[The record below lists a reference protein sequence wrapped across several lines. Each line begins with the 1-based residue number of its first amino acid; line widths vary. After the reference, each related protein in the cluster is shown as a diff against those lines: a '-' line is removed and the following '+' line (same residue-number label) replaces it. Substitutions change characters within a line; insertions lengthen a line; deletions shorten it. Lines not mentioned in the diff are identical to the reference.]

1 MKLYLSHGRCESGCH
16 AQGWAF
22 LWPIQAEYS
31 FDATKLRF
39 GGRIDLN
46 RAVLGIGA
54 VLYLGP
60 FQVALALRLIGA
72 EVQS

>member
-1 MKLYLSHGRCESGCH
+1 LYTTE
-16 AQGWAF
+16 
-22 LWPIQAEYS
+22 AEYS